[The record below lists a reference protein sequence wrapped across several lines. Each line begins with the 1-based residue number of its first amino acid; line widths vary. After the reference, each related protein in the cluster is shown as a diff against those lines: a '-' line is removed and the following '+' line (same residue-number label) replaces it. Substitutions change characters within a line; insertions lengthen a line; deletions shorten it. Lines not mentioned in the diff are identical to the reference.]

1 MRTPRRPVLVKAC
14 LNGTRSRA
22 EHDAIPLSPEDLAVE
37 AARAVAAGAGALH
50 VHPRRADG
58 SETLEGEACGA
69 AVQAIQAACPGVP
82 VGLSTGVWIEGDP
95 VRRLAQVARWSR
107 RPDFVS
113 VNFSEPG
120 TPDLCNALA
129 AKQIGIEA
137 GLWTVADAE
146 AFVHSGAAERCV
158 RILIEPR
165 EDAASEAIATGDAVA
180 AVLDRHGIRL
190 PRVLHGEG
198 RAAWAVLEAAV
209 ERGYDVRI
217 GFEDTLDLPDGTRA
231 AHNGS
236 LVAAAIRIV
245 EQHGHRP
252 ARPAA
257 PRASVSDGRAPP
269 PRP

>member
-1 MRTPRRPVLVKAC
+1 MTETRRAVLVKAC
-14 LNGTRSRA
+14 VNGTRSRA
-22 EHDAIPLSPEDLAVE
+22 EHEAVPMFPHELAAE
-37 AARAVAAGAGALH
+37 AQRAVAAGAGALH

-58 SETLEGEACGA
+58 SETLDAEACGGA
-69 AVQAIQAACPGVP
+69 IQAIRAACPGVP

-95 VRRLAQVARWSR
+95 AGRLAQVARWAR

-113 VNFSEPG
+113 VNVSEPG
-120 TPDLCNALA
+120 TPDLCGLLVT
-129 AKQIGIEA
+129 KRIGIEA

-146 AFVHSGAAERCV
+146 AFVRSGLAERCL

-165 EDAASEAIATGDAVA
+165 ESDALEAIATADAIV

-198 RAAWAVLEAAV
+198 RPAWAVLEAAL

-217 GFEDTLDLPDGTRA
+217 GFEDTLELPDGTRA
-231 AHNGS
+231 VDNGS
-236 LVAAAIRIV
+236 LVAAAVRIV

-252 ARPAA
+252 A
-257 PRASVSDGRAPP
+257 P
-269 PRP
+269 PRGP